1 MERHSRFVADL
12 KKRWSNHHWRD
23 AVAQVGGELAS
34 KGVPYDPEQDAEL
47 FGPIEKRVRQ
57 KAQQVINLD
66 SKL

>member
-12 KKRWSNHHWRD
+12 EKRWGNPYWRD

-47 FGPIEKRVRQ
+47 FDPIKESVRQ
-57 KAQQVINLD
+57 EAQQVINLD